1 MSTSIFH
8 FALSGRAM
16 VCFILFF
23 DFVLVGG
30 THVLV
35 VDLVNRSSGYVG
47 VLANFDS
54 AVPHGRF
61 R

>member
-1 MSTSIFH
+1 
-8 FALSGRAM
+8 M